1 MSADG
6 HGVSG
11 LQHNQNDWLIAY
23 FAPYRWLRFTGAIN
37 EKSRVSRRRRGL
49 MDEIN
54 EVYCLRSPPLAS
66 HALSCF
72 PASAS
77 EFRLRQR
84 R

>member
-1 MSADG
+1 GG
-6 HGVSG
+6 HDVSG

-23 FAPYRWLRFTGAIN
+23 FAPYRWLRFTGVIN